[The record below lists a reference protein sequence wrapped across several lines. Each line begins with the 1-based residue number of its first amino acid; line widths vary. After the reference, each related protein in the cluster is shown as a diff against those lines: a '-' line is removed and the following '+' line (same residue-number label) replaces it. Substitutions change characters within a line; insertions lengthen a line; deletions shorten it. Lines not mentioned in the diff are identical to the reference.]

1 MSKQLGELPM
11 PAWADAL
18 RRRYLAEEASL
29 FLLHGNV
36 RDLVRVEDGYATL
49 EEYLERLLAR
59 AKEVVGFYDYSRGLR
74 FSRKGM
80 KDRFTLAVNTHQ
92 ILQGKPEVGDEFPR
106 EPLALFPILES
117 FLTDGSQHGAIV
129 MDYVETVVPAGDLSF
144 MGTEDRSS
152 LVTLQ
157 RWTSD
162 PAILGS
168 DNLIILLTENM
179 TDVNRKVL
187 HSPQL
192 AAIEVPMPGL
202 EERKA
207 FIEHLRESYPKP
219 GITPAKLADITAGLT
234 LVQIEGI
241 FRAVR
246 QSGGKITFDTVS
258 AAKRRIIE
266 QECFGLLEF
275 VESEH
280 DFKAVGGLDEVK
292 RRLNRVA
299 DHVKKGR
306 KSRVPMGI
314 LFVGPMGTGKTFVA
328 EAFAN
333 ESDLTCV
340 KFKNF
345 REKWVGSTEGNLER
359 ILTVIQAMG
368 HVLVMI
374 DEGDRSL
381 GAGGGG
387 ETDGGTSSRVTARL
401 KEFMSDTGHRGSIIF
416 VMMTNRPDKLDA
428 DMKRPGR
435 FDLKLPFFIPQ
446 NAEERVAILK
456 ALLRK
461 NKIKHKLTA
470 YETLAALCDGMTG
483 AEMEAILLSAINFA
497 EEDGRPQLTDADIS
511 AAIEDYIPSRDTV
524 MMEYMST
531 LGVFECSSRKLL
543 PPRYRDVDTEE
554 LNRRVRE
561 MRMKLLTR

>member
-1 MSKQLGELPM
+1 MTKQLGDLPM
-11 PAWADAL
+11 PAWAETL

-36 RDLVRVEDGYATL
+36 RDLVRVEDGYASL

-80 KDRFTLAVNTHQ
+80 KDRFTLAVNTHY
-92 ILQGKPEVGDEFPR
+92 ILQGKPEIGDEFPR
-106 EPLALFPILES
+106 EPLQLFPILES

-129 MDYVETVVPAGDLSF
+129 MDFVETVVPAGDLSF
-144 MGTEDRSS
+144 MSTEDRSS

-168 DNLIILLTENM
+168 DNLIILLTESM

-192 AAIEVPMPGL
+192 ATIEVPMPDLG
-202 EERKA
+202 ERQA

-219 GITPAKLADITAGLT
+219 GIAAKKLADITAGLT

-246 QSGGKITFDTVS
+246 QSGGRINFDTVNV
-258 AAKRRIIE
+258 AKRRIIE

-280 DFKAVGGLDEVK
+280 DFKAVGGLEEVK

-299 DHVKKGR
+299 DHIKKGR
-306 KSRVPMGI
+306 KKRVPMGV

-381 GAGGGG
+381 GSGGG

-401 KEFMSDTGHRGSIIF
+401 KEFMSDTSHRGSIVF
-416 VMMTNRPDKLDA
+416 LMMTNRPDKLDA

-435 FDLKLPFFIPQ
+435 FDLKLPFFVPQ
-446 NAEERVAILK
+446 TAEERVAILK
-456 ALLRK
+456 ALLHK
-461 NKIKHKLTA
+461 NKIKHKLKA
-470 YETLAALCDGMTG
+470 FEALSAMCDNMTG

-497 EEDGRPQLTDADIS
+497 DEEGHVALTDEDIG

-543 PPRYRDVDTEE
+543 PPRYRDLDTEE